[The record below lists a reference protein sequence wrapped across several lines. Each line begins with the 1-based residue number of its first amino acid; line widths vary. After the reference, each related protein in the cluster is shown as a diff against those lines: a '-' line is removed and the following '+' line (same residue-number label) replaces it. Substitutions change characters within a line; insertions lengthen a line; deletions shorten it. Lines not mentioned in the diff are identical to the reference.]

1 MTHPSKWAGQPSR
14 HERGYDSKWIKLR
27 LTILRRDGYLCQ
39 CCRAQGV
46 PTPAKEVDH
55 ITPKAKGGT
64 DDPSNLQSLCRPCH
78 AAKTADEARHAGQ
91 RMQRRDG
98 W

>member
-14 HERGYDSKWIKLR
+14 HERGYDSKWIKR
-27 LTILRRDGYLCQ
+27 RKRILARDRHLCVP
-39 CCRAQGV
+39 CLALGV
-46 PTPAKEVDH
+46 PTPAREVDH

-64 DDPSNLQSLCRPCH
+64 DDDWNLQSICVACH
-78 AAKTADEARHAGQ
+78 KEKSAQEARNMGQ